1 MKPPRASFLLALLV
15 CALPAASGTDRAA
28 ADEREILRLRI
39 VNDAGGEVSAS
50 ADGGLTWQTL
60 GHVLH
65 YTTQVNRKG
74 YTASKWVPA
83 GHVAATA
90 VNAIHLNVGLNEED
104 DRGIIF
110 SILPRQFLAPP
121 REYRSFL
128 SPDSSIY
135 TDIPAGEGI
144 FGGHFAPFVG
154 SPVYISGPCGELAPV
169 ESGYVPR
176 QGDRFVIIV
185 LEPEPY
191 PISVEFENW
200 SGGSIRMRYP
210 DGRETLL
217 GYVVRPVRGV
227 GRFEGALYTGLGRIR
242 ANHAGVIDVSTS
254 PVGYLGAF
262 QIIPFG
268 HSLSPEMHLAW
279 ERTQWMIVGPV
290 NGDSPLWQGL
300 MPLFYQHIRPDYLPG
315 DLYGRDWES
324 SLLARFL
331 VDADTG
337 SGWGPMPL
345 ERLAADSSAP
355 LPGWADQALGELRRI
370 RILFPLTS
378 VGQGRPAG

>member
-15 CALPAASGTDRAA
+15 CVLPAASRADSLPEA
-28 ADEREILRLRI
+28 AHEILRLRI

-50 ADGGLTWQTL
+50 ADGGLTWQVL
-60 GHVLH
+60 GHVLR
-65 YTTQVNRKG
+65 YTTQANRKG

-110 SILPRQFLAPP
+110 SILPRQFVAPP
-121 REYRSFL
+121 KDYRSFL

-144 FGGHFAPFVG
+144 FGGRFAPFVG
-154 SPVYISGPCGELAPV
+154 SPVYTSGPCGELAPV

-176 QGDRFVIIV
+176 QGDRLVIVV
-185 LEPEPY
+185 LQPQPY

-200 SGGSIRMRYP
+200 TGGSIRMRYL

-242 ANHAGVIDVSTS
+242 ANHAGVIDISTS
-254 PVGYLGAF
+254 PVGCLGAF

-268 HSLSPEMHLAW
+268 HSLSPEMNLAW

-290 NGDSPLWQGL
+290 NDDSPLWQGL

-345 ERLAADSSAP
+345 ERLAADASAP

-378 VGQGRPAG
+378 GGQCPPSG